1 MPSPPREELAAKL
14 EPVVLKAVSTVGF
27 DLEQLDVQH
36 AGRRRVLRIIVDSDD
51 GVGLDE
57 VAEASRAVA
66 SVLDERDD
74 LLGGPYT
81 LEVTSPGVDRPLTRP
96 RHWQRARLR
105 LVKVR
110 LTDGGELLG
119 RVGQADDTTVVLL
132 VDGTLRDLAYA
143 EVERAVVE
151 VEFKQPAAEDL
162 AMLSE
167 SQERPDAASA
177 PDETT
182 IVAGGADEDPKE
194 ESK

>member
-14 EPVVLKAVSTVGF
+14 EPVVHQAVSSVGF
-27 DLEQLDVQH
+27 DLEQLDVQA

-57 VAEASRAVA
+57 VAEASRVVSA
-66 SVLDERDD
+66 VLDERDD

-81 LEVTSPGVDRPLTRP
+81 LEVTSPGVDRPLTKP

-105 LVKVR
+105 LVRVT
-110 LTDGGELLG
+110 LAESGELLG
-119 RVGQADDTTVVLL
+119 RVGPADDARVVLL
-132 VDGTLRDLAYA
+132 VDGALRELAYT
-143 EVERAVVE
+143 EVARAVVE

-162 AMLSE
+162 AMLAGPGHGAE
-167 SQERPDAASA
+167 AAEE
-177 PDETT
+177 PT
-182 IVAGGADEDPKE
+182 IVAGGTDEDPKE